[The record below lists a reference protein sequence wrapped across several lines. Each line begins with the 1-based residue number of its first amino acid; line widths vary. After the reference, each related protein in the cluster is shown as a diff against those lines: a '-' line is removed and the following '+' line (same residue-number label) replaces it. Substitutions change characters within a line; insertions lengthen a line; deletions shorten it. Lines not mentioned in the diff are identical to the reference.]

1 MAKAFPSDNPFL
13 HGYYGPVNTEADAGH
28 LHITGEL
35 PKELLGTL
43 YRNGPNPQFPPRA
56 GPRAEHRR
64 QVGEQHPVDRLA
76 ADVTGKGM
84 ATCDLLVIAG

>member
-35 PKELLGTL
+35 P
-43 YRNGPNPQFPPRA
+43 RSF
-56 GPRAEHRR
+56 
-64 QVGEQHPVDRLA
+64 
-76 ADVTGKGM
+76 
-84 ATCDLLVIAG
+84 